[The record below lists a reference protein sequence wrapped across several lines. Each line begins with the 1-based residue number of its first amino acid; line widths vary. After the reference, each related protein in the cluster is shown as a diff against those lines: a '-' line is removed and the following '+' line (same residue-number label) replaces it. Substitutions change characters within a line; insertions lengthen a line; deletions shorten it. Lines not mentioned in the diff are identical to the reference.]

1 MHAERLNFR
10 STGINPGESLLD
22 YESRLNSFNKSCE
35 FQNYD
40 RDSAHL
46 EMVLIAAPQKIKE
59 KLLLTPDL
67 TLDIAKNIFKT
78 MEVGSKWVSQASSI
92 KLENNNDV
100 KIKQEVNLNL
110 AKRDKQ
116 NGSKTSEAAS
126 FSCIKH
132 RIFQTFYYSTN
143 DIIIIS
149 SSGNYL
155 PSYIG
160 DGKKRTHGRKKD
172 ATNKYSRAERAIQ
185 QKQRRRGQT
194 VQALRAKYVLIQ
206 LSIVIL
212 I

>member
-10 STGINPGESLLD
+10 SIGLNPGESLLD
-22 YESRLNSFNKSCE
+22 YESRLNSFSKFCE

-67 TLDIAKNIFKT
+67 TLDIAKNILKT

-110 AKRDKQ
+110 AERDKQ
-116 NGSKTSEAAS
+116 KGSNTSETGGSRKRLHAAGAVQINMPAM
-126 FSCIKH
+126 IKLIPH
-132 RIFQTFYYSTN
+132 WEKMQQMHINWALCSMLQNKSYS
-143 DIIIIS
+143 
-149 SSGNYL
+149 Y
-155 PSYIG
+155 
-160 DGKKRTHGRKKD
+160 
-172 ATNKYSRAERAIQ
+172 
-185 QKQRRRGQT
+185 
-194 VQALRAKYVLIQ
+194 
-206 LSIVIL
+206 
-212 I
+212 